1 MESQSKS
8 STSVSARG
16 KSDPA
21 WEHIALS
28 TAADGTKV
36 YTCLFCEKEVR
47 GGGINRLK
55 QHLAGIPGSITAC
68 KKVDHDVRYRMSEYL
83 KEISGKKK
91 EASIAKRR
99 FQSRDGDNDGGD
111 DDDEPAQPLALA
123 STTMGANPSQICY
136 CRPSSVESRPDKL
149 LKRPIQTKNHKKCR
163 LPLLNRIQLSSIDPS
178 SRFQHVE
185 HRLSPCLCPCFCSSA
200 AATGARVFNVIS
212 AGAGG

>member
-1 MESQSKS
+1 MESQYKPS
-8 STSVSARG
+8 SSVSARG

-99 FQSRDGDNDGGD
+99 F
-111 DDDEPAQPLALA
+111 
-123 STTMGANPSQICY
+123 
-136 CRPSSVESRPDKL
+136 
-149 LKRPIQTKNHKKCR
+149 
-163 LPLLNRIQLSSIDPS
+163 
-178 SRFQHVE
+178 
-185 HRLSPCLCPCFCSSA
+185 
-200 AATGARVFNVIS
+200 
-212 AGAGG
+212 